1 MLVDTIKV
9 QRWMNTRKLTIV
21 AAAGRLRLPEQRLT
35 EILVCGQAELG
46 VDMTQRLASLL
57 DVAPRQL
64 MATGHDQ
71 PSVIVMPA
79 AEMRQTQRS
88 LHRDGIH
95 FYNYYSMAAPTGHP
109 GPVILDILCPAS
121 LLPALNNGHLEPAI
135 TVNLGPGDIS
145 GRWGEELTKDTWQV
159 LSANRGDDK
168 WIVGDSYMEPTYCP
182 HSYARAGGESA
193 RIISYTAAAP
203 LAPLVEAADQWPDG
217 AFDAWLTT
225 VADASPGDLLG
236 TQMARRGY
244 NPAAADAAAGLEP
257 GTTAA
262 LLDGAATS
270 SWATATALGA
280 ALGLDYRLLLPA
292 RQDADAAGKT
302 FCSVQT
308 SRATVRRFRR
318 YTVASMARAAHLTDL
333 VGIFMLVD
341 TPPSAELDL
350 ADVAES
356 HYLVLSGSAV
366 LSWREAGE
374 VRSVPL
380 GPDDSAWVGPCVAH
394 GWGGAAALAK
404 LSSGRHVSYLDQ
416 IELSNTFQPQRTLRR
431 ARHDRLTWGYDGPPG
446 AP

>member
-9 QRWMNTRKLTIV
+9 QHWMNTRKLTI
-21 AAAGRLRLPEQRLT
+21 AGAAGQLRLSEQRLT
-35 EILVCGQAELG
+35 EILGCGRAELG
-46 VDMTQRLASLL
+46 DDMTQRLAGLL

-64 MATGHDQ
+64 MAGQDQ

-79 AEMRQTQRS
+79 AEMSRTQRP

-109 GPVILDILCPAS
+109 GPVILDILCPADR
-121 LLPALNNGHLEPAI
+121 LPALNNGHLEPAI

-145 GRWGEELTKDTWQV
+145 GRWGEELTEDTWRV
-159 LSANRGDDK
+159 LSANRGGDA

-182 HSYARAGGESA
+182 HSYARAGSEPA

-203 LAPLVEAADQWPDG
+203 LAPLVEASDQWPDE
-217 AFDAWLTT
+217 AFDAWLGT
-225 VADASPGDLLG
+225 VAEASPGDLLR
-236 TQMARRGY
+236 TQLARRGY
-244 NPAAADAAAGLEP
+244 DPAAADAAAGLEP

-262 LLDGAATS
+262 LLDGTAAS
-270 SWATATALGA
+270 YWATATALGA
-280 ALGLDYRLLLPA
+280 ALGFDYRLLLPA
-292 RQDADAAGKT
+292 RQDADAVGKT
-302 FCSVQT
+302 FCSVQE
-308 SRATVRRFRR
+308 SRATVRRFGR

-341 TPPSAELDL
+341 TPAPAELDL

-366 LSWREAGE
+366 LSWREAGAL
-374 VRSVPL
+374 RSVPL

-394 GWGGAAALAK
+394 GWVGTAALAK
-404 LSSGRHVSYLDQ
+404 LGSGRHVSYLDQ
-416 IELSNTFQPQRTLRR
+416 IELSNTFQPRRTLRR
-431 ARHDRLTWGYDGPPG
+431 ARHDRLTWGYDGPRG